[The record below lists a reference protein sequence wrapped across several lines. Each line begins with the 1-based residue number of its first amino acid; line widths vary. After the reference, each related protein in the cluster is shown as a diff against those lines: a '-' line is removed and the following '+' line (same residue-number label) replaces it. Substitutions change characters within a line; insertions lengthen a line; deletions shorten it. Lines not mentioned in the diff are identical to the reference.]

1 MTEDSGMCSC
11 FAPSLER
18 RTALK
23 MALGLIFGLN
33 FAHVAAAQDDGRS
46 ARPQEGDLLAF
57 ADGDREGQVIAPGDL
72 PLGGPR
78 AMAFPLDPRS
88 RLIRDGSRLNKLL
101 LIRLDPDS
109 LDDETRRHAAD
120 GIVAYSAIC
129 THQGCEVM
137 AWHDETKSFW
147 CPCHD
152 SKFDPRDGG
161 RVVNGP
167 APRRLPALPVRIA
180 DGALMVAG
188 GFSGHVGPKTR

>member
-1 MTEDSGMCSC
+1 MAEDSEMCSC
-11 FAPSLER
+11 FARSLER

-23 MALGLIFGLN
+23 MALGLVFGLN
-33 FAHVAAAQDDGRS
+33 FAHVAAAQDDARS

-78 AMAFPLDPRS
+78 AMAFPLDPRT

-101 LIRLDPDS
+101 LIRLDPGS
-109 LDDETRRHAAD
+109 LDDETRRRAAD

-129 THQGCEVM
+129 THQGCDVM
-137 AWHDETKSFW
+137 AWDSELLSFW

-161 RVVNGP
+161 RVVFGP
-167 APRRLPALPVRIA
+167 APRRLAALPVKIA
-180 DGALMVAG
+180 DGVLTAAG
-188 GFSGHVGPKTR
+188 GFSGHVGPQTR

>member
-1 MTEDSGMCSC
+1 MAEDSETCSC
-11 FAPSLER
+11 FARSLER

-23 MALGLIFGLN
+23 MALGLVVGFP
-33 FAHVAAAQDDGRS
+33 FVHVATAQDNARS

-57 ADGDREGQVIAPGDL
+57 AEGVEEGRVIAPGDL
-72 PLGGPR
+72 AQGGPR
-78 AMAFPLDPRS
+78 VMAFPLDPRT
-88 RLIRDGSRLNKLL
+88 RLVRDGSRLNKLL
-101 LIRLDPDS
+101 LVRLDPAG
-109 LDDETRRHAAD
+109 LDEETRGHAAD

-129 THQGCEVM
+129 THQGCDVM
-137 AWHDETKSFW
+137 AWDGELQSFW

-167 APRRLPALPVRIA
+167 APRRLPALPVKIA
-180 DGALMVAG
+180 DGVLMAAG